1 MSKQTAVEWLIQ
13 QIVNRQ
19 NGEVKGFPVLLL
31 DEMFNLAKEIEKE
44 QHLESYR
51 VGNTFT
57 NSASLDFKDFFDEYY
72 TKTYGGTP

>member
-1 MSKQTAVEWLIQ
+1 MKQTAVEWLVLKLNQ
-13 QIVNRQ
+13 E
-19 NGEVKGFPVLLL
+19 GYAPVVTQ
-31 DEMFNLAKEIEKE
+31 EEYNQAKEMEKE

-72 TKTYGGTP
+72 NKTYGGDE

>member
-57 NSASLDFKDFFDEYY
+57 NSASLDF
-72 TKTYGGTP
+72 